1 MASHRVVILDL
12 FSWWFF
18 SDGIMGWNSLQN
30 PPFGRVFFSTFSRH
44 RRVASQIQ
52 KILEFDPKTSKKDLR
67 FFLKFHSKFPK
78 KDTKFCFHRSSGNL
92 GDSEKMSPPPFF
104 RKKFRGLIEKRGLA
118 GADPGGGMKG
128 LGLGKRG
135 KNRNQADPYLEV
147 QDT

>member
-67 FFLKFHSKFPK
+67 FFLKFHSKFQKNNHKVLFSPK
-78 KDTKFCFHRSSGNL
+78 
-92 GDSEKMSPPPFF
+92 F
-104 RKKFRGLIEKRGLA
+104 RKFGRLRKNVSSSVFSKKSFEALSKSEALREQIQVGGWKALASENEEKIGTRRA
-118 GADPGGGMKG
+118 P
-128 LGLGKRG
+128 
-135 KNRNQADPYLEV
+135 
-147 QDT
+147 T